1 MNDLQSLGCEALNLY
16 LDGELDT
23 LASVAYEK
31 HLEICADCQ
40 RDLAD
45 FRAIR
50 GRLQSELTRQTASGD
65 LARRISD
72 AIAGEVAAPG
82 PTRAPRRAML
92 PLPVLRLAAAAAVV
106 VLVSSG
112 TTFYL
117 AQPSAESRWID
128 GVVNAH
134 ERAMLAGHEIDVV
147 SSNRHTV
154 KPWFSGKTA
163 MAPLVVDLA
172 DAGYPLLGGR
182 LDVPVDHAVPA
193 IIYGAG
199 PHVLSLYMRPA
210 EGTSEPILRKIDGF
224 SILEWRQNGF
234 VFTAVT
240 DADGNEARAFQKA
253 FAAKA
258 ATMP

>member
-1 MNDLQSLGCEALNLY
+1 MNDLQSLGCDALNLY

-50 GRLQSELTRQTASGD
+50 GRLQTELTRQTASEG
-65 LARRISD
+65 LARRLSD
-72 AIAGEVAAPG
+72 AIAGEVAAEG
-82 PTRAPRRAML
+82 PTRAPRRSML
-92 PLPVLRLAAAAAVV
+92 PLLRLAAAAAVV
-106 VLVSSG
+106 VMVSSG

-128 GVVNAH
+128 GVVTAH

-154 KPWFSGKTA
+154 KPWFTGKTSV
-163 MAPLVVDLA
+163 APLVVDLA
-172 DAGYPLLGGR
+172 DGGYPLLGGR

-193 IIYGAG
+193 IIYGVG

-210 EGTSEPILRKIDGF
+210 EGIAEPTLRKIDGF